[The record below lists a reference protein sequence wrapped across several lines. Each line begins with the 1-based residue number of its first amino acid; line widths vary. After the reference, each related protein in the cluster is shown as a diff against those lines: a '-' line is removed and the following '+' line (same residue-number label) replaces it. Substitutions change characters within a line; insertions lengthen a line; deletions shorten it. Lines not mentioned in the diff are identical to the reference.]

1 MNYNKA
7 ELCKDCKMPE
17 KPVEKK
23 RDIHLTDKHQ
33 GAVMKAMSKL
43 GNLDSTLKQLRGNVK
58 NGYAALE
65 GKDEA
70 IALASLNQVIQLKD
84 SAHEKLIEYYKFLD
98 KVKRRRGR

>member
-43 GNLDSTLKQLRGNVK
+43 
-58 NGYAALE
+58 E
-65 GKDEA
+65 
-70 IALASLNQVIQLKD
+70 I
-84 SAHEKLIEYYKFLD
+84 
-98 KVKRRRGR
+98 